1 MARLIACDL
10 CKQIIPNE
18 NSLYSLTCK
27 IETAV
32 YNKGKKPAFN
42 YDICHSCAERLYNE
56 LDYARRWLNYER

>member
-18 NSLYSLTCK
+18 NNLYSLTCE
-27 IETAV
+27 IETA

-42 YDICHSCAERLYNE
+42 YDVCYSCAERLYNE
-56 LDYARRWLNYER
+56 LDYARKWLNYER